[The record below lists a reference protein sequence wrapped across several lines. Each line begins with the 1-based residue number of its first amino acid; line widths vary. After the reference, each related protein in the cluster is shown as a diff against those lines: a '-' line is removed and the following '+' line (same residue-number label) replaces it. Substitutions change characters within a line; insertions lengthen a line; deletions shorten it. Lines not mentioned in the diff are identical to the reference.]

1 MFLNSPFSNSSFI
14 PRILY
19 KQMKNYIAY
28 YLKQKIPEM
37 YNIEGNKLCN
47 IRTFYHNFCFEGLF
61 LFDQKNPKTSKLLT
75 SLFCSAAKCALVQSE
90 LERQD

>member
-1 MFLNSPFSNSSFI
+1 MFSFSPFSNSSFI

-37 YNIEGNKLCN
+37 YNIEGNKLCYF
-47 IRTFYHNFCFEGLF
+47 IIFSASKDCFCLTKKKTKKK
-61 LFDQKNPKTSKLLT
+61 QTSKLLT